1 MAEAFFSYSHC
12 DSNLVQSIRMM
23 LLEKRGFE
31 CNIWIDTKK
40 MEVGQDL
47 NRMMYEGIS
56 SSEFF
61 VCFLTPAYTKST
73 NCMFELKMAHSLR
86 KNIVPVVLHPGSRT
100 YPFGNE
106 ELGDLLPE
114 RILRIEEREVQDM
127 VTKIAQT
134 IGSPSNPVPLARS
147 TSISSSHSSSPG
159 TLEAKQFVREEQFT
173 DHDLRNIRSVV
184 REGNGRLVNE
194 MLQSRLTL
202 SGRFALLRM
211 ANDAPPTPKGN

>member
-1 MAEAFFSYSHC
+1 MSEAFFSYSHS
-12 DSNLVQSIRMM
+12 DSNVVQSIRMM
-23 LLEKRGFE
+23 LLQRRGFE

-61 VCFLTPAYTKST
+61 VCFLTPAYTESI
-73 NCMFELKMAHSLR
+73 NCMFELKTAHSLM
-86 KNIVPVVLHPGSRT
+86 KKIVPVVLYPEIRT
-100 YPFGNE
+100 FPFGNE

-114 RILRIEEREVQDM
+114 RILRIEEREVEDI
-127 VTKIAQT
+127 VAKIAQT
-134 IGSPSNPVPLARS
+134 LGSAARLPRS
-147 TSISSSHSSSPG
+147 TSVSSSHRNSPG
-159 TLEAKQFVREEQFT
+159 TLEAKQFIRKEQFT

-184 REGNGRLVNE
+184 KEGNGRLVNE